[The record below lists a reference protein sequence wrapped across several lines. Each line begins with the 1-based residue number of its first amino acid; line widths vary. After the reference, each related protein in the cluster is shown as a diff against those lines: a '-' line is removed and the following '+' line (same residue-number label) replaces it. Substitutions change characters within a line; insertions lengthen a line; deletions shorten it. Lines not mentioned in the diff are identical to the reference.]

1 MGDNSLF
8 VVFPFFHHCSSNTN
22 IILKTINNKVHL
34 IVPKKVAKRTSV
46 VVRMTHKVDI
56 GNEMMQQLLIK
67 KVGHIL
73 YVIGGEAP
81 HCA

>member
-1 MGDNSLF
+1 
-8 VVFPFFHHCSSNTN
+8 
-22 IILKTINNKVHL
+22 
-34 IVPKKVAKRTSV
+34 
-46 VVRMTHKVDI
+46 MTHKVDI